1 MEGRVPS
8 SASKAFARDLGMKLH
23 QTFAKLLGKP
33 AGRVKVAKPKSKP
46 AKKAG
51 ATRRPAKTSKH

>member
-1 MEGRVPS
+1 VPS

-33 AGRVKVAKPKSKP
+33 AVRVKAAKPKSKP

-51 ATRRPAKTSKH
+51 VARRPSKSSKH